1 MGIGIGMIGLGLLLF
16 FIGLIRLIMFM
27 DTSEKKKRQ
36 MEWKMN
42 EKY

>member
-16 FIGLIRLIMFM
+16 FIGLILFM
-27 DTSEKKKRQ
+27 ATSEKKKRQ

-42 EKY
+42 EQY

>member
-1 MGIGIGMIGLGLLLF
+1 MGVGIGMVGAGGLLIF
-16 FIGLIRLIMFM
+16 TGLVRLLVFWI
-27 DTSEKKKRQ
+27 TSEKKKKQ